1 MYAILVGE
9 PERRSQLGSYRRK
22 FDSNITIYLKEIEH
36 VTGLDWIQ
44 SEGFSGNEPLN
55 EVVTNLQLS

>member
-36 VTGLDWIQ
+36 VTGLD
-44 SEGFSGNEPLN
+44 
-55 EVVTNLQLS
+55 